1 MSFQLDID
9 LARVLFACE
18 QPWMF
23 PIRNLKNIGHG
34 VVELSLEMRN
44 EYLIA

>member
-1 MSFQLDID
+1 
-9 LARVLFACE
+9 
-18 QPWMF
+18 MF